1 MELVLNT
8 LTDIGDAWMH
18 IQQCSDNKVAN
29 QCDYLACTWASII
42 ENYSTNICFGGA
54 STSFLDA
61 RGKMN
66 NSGKNM
72 FFQFYKK
79 DSSSNCKCV
88 SINAVQD
95 PSVLSFSNFI
105 SSFIFISF
113 FVVIVLY
120 SWFIHIFS
128 VYLRASFLV
137 SVLLISQQTWDPLLI
152 LLCIFSQNWMKWAD
166 SKNTAPQRGR
176 GRARKRKGAGSSPDP
191 SLRCCESFTCIRLIR
206 LRREYI
212 KNMQSSTCE
221 MWAVQQ
227 IICCQESLSNAI
239 PQHLQCPDSELRTAA
254 PFNTR

>member
-1 MELVLNT
+1 MCLNKCSARSFCAILFPFYQLVHL
-8 LTDIGDAWMH
+8 
-18 IQQCSDNKVAN
+18 
-29 QCDYLACTWASII
+29 YL
-42 ENYSTNICFGGA
+42 
-54 STSFLDA
+54 
-61 RGKMN
+61 
-66 NSGKNM
+66 
-72 FFQFYKK
+72 FF
-79 DSSSNCKCV
+79 V
-88 SINAVQD
+88 
-95 PSVLSFSNFI
+95 
-105 SSFIFISF
+105 
-113 FVVIVLY
+113 VVIVLY
-120 SWFIHIFS
+120 SWYIHIVS

-176 GRARKRKGAGSSPDP
+176 GRERKRKGARSSPDP

-212 KNMQSSTCE
+212 KNMQPSTCE

-254 PFNTR
+254 PFNTKWKPEADRQWV